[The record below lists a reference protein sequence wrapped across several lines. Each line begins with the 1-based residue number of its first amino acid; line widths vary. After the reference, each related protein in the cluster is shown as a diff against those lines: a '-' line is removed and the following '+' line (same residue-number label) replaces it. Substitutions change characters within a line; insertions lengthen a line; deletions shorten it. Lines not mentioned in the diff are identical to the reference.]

1 VGGRH
6 FFPGVASFS
15 LGELWRQ
22 DEEEAEEE
30 AEEEE
35 EEEEE
40 EGGEEEEEEEE
51 AEEEE
56 EEGGEEALIPT
67 ATESQTRHASPALT
81 SQGCKHW

>member
-6 FFPGVASFS
+6 FFPGVATFS
-15 LGELWRQ
+15 LGELRRQ
-22 DEEEAEEE
+22 DEEE

-40 EGGEEEEEEEE
+40 AEEEE
-51 AEEEE
+51 AEAEANPS
-56 EEGGEEALIPT
+56 ALIPT
-67 ATESQTRHASPALT
+67 ATESQTRRASPALT